1 MSDFNTPEGDKNK
14 KLFAPLIQNNML
26 ITGAS
31 NIEILKGIKN
41 GNNGYYTETNYNDFI
56 NIDLQDEYFIKGI
69 KLCLWHF
76 DDRYYTYD
84 CWTSIDN
91 KNWKEIFS
99 GFDAQCND
107 TIIIMDTIRYIRLK
121 GKNNKNDFLHI
132 INFKII

>member
-14 KLFAPLIQNNML
+14 KLFTPLIQNNML

-56 NIDLQDEYFIKGI
+56 NIDLQDEYFIRGI
-69 KLCLWHF
+69 KLCFWHF
-76 DDRYYTYD
+76 DDRYHTYD

>member
-14 KLFAPLIQNNML
+14 KLFTPLIQNNML

-41 GNNGYYTETNYNDFI
+41 GNKGYYTDTNYNDFI

-121 GKNNKNDFLHI
+121 GKNTKNDLLHI
-132 INFKII
+132 INFKIV